1 MLYFDCYATLGQR
14 PMKPR
19 RARWS
24 TEHLLEDMDL
34 AEISGALAVHGVA
47 VHYDVIYGNNRLRQ
61 ELSKAPERLFGV
73 WCVVPIGEP
82 GFFKTGEEMIGAMAE
97 ADIRAVRIEPGG
109 FSLHPEVMG
118 ETFEVLQAHGVLTLL
133 PAGWGG
139 ADLFSVFHELLSRYP
154 RLPVLLTGLSWAHQ
168 RHVYRLMQLHE
179 NLHIEF
185 SAYQVNR
192 GVEKYTADF
201 GDERLLFGTGMTEMS
216 PGAARAY
223 IDYAQIPEVSKRKV
237 AGENLK
243 RLLRGQG
250 PEVAAQREGDPILIE
265 AREGRPLSVP
275 VIDAHAH
282 VLHEGG
288 QFAVSNQDARL
299 MYDGDAEGML
309 EVNHWCGIDR
319 IAMMSWNGPCC
330 TDAQDGNEIVRR
342 AAQRFGGEVLGLATI
357 DPTHMTREEMEA
369 EVRLRHVEQGF
380 VGMKPY
386 HRMGLRY
393 DDDAFTPWWE
403 FGNAHGLYA
412 LIHTMPY
419 TGGVACV
426 ARLAERFPQVSWLI
440 AHSGK
445 SWAYAEEVAA
455 CIREHP
461 NVYAELTYTAVTN
474 RVVEYL
480 VEATDEDHVIFGT
493 DAPMR
498 DVRQQL
504 GWVLWADLPVEA
516 RKKIL
521 AGNFQRVLDRV
532 ALPGRPEEWTV

>member
-1 MLYFDCYATLGQR
+1 MLSYFDCNATVGQR
-14 PMKPR
+14 PMKHP

-34 AEISGALAVHGVA
+34 AEISGALVVHGVA
-47 VHYDVIYGNNRLRQ
+47 VSYDVVYGNKRLEG
-61 ELSKAPERLFGV
+61 ELSKAPERIFGA
-73 WCVVPIGEP
+73 WCIVPVGEP
-82 GFFKTGEEMIGAMAE
+82 GFFKAGDEMIGTMEE
-97 ADIRAVRIEPGG
+97 AGIRAVRIEPGG

-118 ETFEVLQAHGVLTLL
+118 ETFEVLERHEILTLL
-133 PAGWGG
+133 PAEWGG
-139 ADLFSVFHELLSRYP
+139 ATLFSVFHGLLSRYP
-154 RLPVLLTGLSWAHQ
+154 GLPVLLTGLSWAHQ

-179 NLHIEF
+179 NLYIEF
-185 SAYQVNR
+185 SAYQINR
-192 GVEKYTADF
+192 GVERYVADF

-223 IDYAQIPEVSKRKV
+223 IDYAQISEASKRKI

-243 RLLRGQG
+243 RLLKGQG
-250 PEVAAQREGDPILIE
+250 PETAVVPEREDDPIVVE
-265 AREGRPLSVP
+265 AREGRPLSAP

-288 QFAVSNQDARL
+288 QFAASNKDARL
-299 MYDGDAEGML
+299 MYDGDADGMVA
-309 EVNHWCGIDR
+309 VNRWCGIDR
-319 IAMMSWNGPCC
+319 VAMMSWNGPCC

-342 AAQRFGGEVLGLATI
+342 AMQRFGDEILGLATI
-357 DPTHMTREEMEA
+357 DPTHMTREEMDA
-369 EVRLRHVEQGF
+369 EIRLRHLEQGF

-386 HRMGLRY
+386 HQMGMHY

-403 FGNAHGLYA
+403 FGNEHRLYA

-426 ARLAERFPQVSWLI
+426 DRLAERFPEVSWLV

-455 CIREHP
+455 CIQEHP

-498 DVRQQL
+498 DPRQQL
-504 GWVLWADLPVEA
+504 GWVLWADLPVET

-521 AGNFQRVLDRV
+521 AGNFQRILDRV
-532 ALPGRPEEWTV
+532 DLPGR